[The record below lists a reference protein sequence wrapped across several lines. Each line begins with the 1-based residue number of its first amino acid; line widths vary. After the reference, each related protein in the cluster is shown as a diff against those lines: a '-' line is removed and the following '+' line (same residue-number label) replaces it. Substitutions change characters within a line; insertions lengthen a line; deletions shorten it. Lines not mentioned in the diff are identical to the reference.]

1 MTRIII
7 TDDSA
12 LARMFIRRCLE
23 IAGPELS
30 EFIELD
36 NGAKALECL
45 GSTDVDLVVT
55 DLTMPQMDGLE
66 LLRQMSENPTMQN
79 TPVLVVTSAGNTAQ
93 HEEIRSLGAKV
104 LQKPVTP
111 PMIAEALA
119 ELLPESV

>member
-23 IAGPELS
+23 IAGPEKS
-30 EFIELD
+30 EFIEVD

-45 GSTDVDLVVT
+45 NNSEVDLVVT

-66 LLRQMSENPTMQN
+66 MLRQMSEIPKLKN
-79 TPVLVVTSAGNTAQ
+79 TPVMVVTSAGNTAQ
-93 HEEIRSLGAKV
+93 HDEIRSLGAKI
-104 LQKPVTP
+104 LHKPVTP
-111 PMIAEALA
+111 PMVAEALA